1 MFKFF
6 EKKEKLEPLNVD
18 DTSVVAMA
26 EGELIDISTVPD
38 DIFSKKLKPIIFGGG
53 QEFGLRSG
61 TENVQYILA
70 FGKLCENLNI
80 QEKQG

>member
-18 DTSVVAMA
+18 DISVVAMA

-38 DIFSKKLKPIIFGGG
+38 DIFSKKING
-53 QEFGLRSG
+53 RNNS
-61 TENVQYILA
+61 V
-70 FGKLCENLNI
+70 
-80 QEKQG
+80 

>member
-18 DTSVVAMA
+18 DISVVAMA

-38 DIFSKKLKPIIFGGG
+38 DIFSKKLMGETTAFDFGNDKVT
-53 QEFGLRSG
+53 LCSPANG
-61 TENVQYILA
+61 T
-70 FGKLCENLNI
+70 
-80 QEKQG
+80 

>member
-38 DIFSKKLKPIIFGGG
+38 DIL
-53 QEFGLRSG
+53 EFRRVLFRSRL
-61 TENVQYILA
+61 ILEMT
-70 FGKLCENLNI
+70 K
-80 QEKQG
+80 

>member
-26 EGELIDISTVPD
+26 EGELIDKYST
-38 DIFSKKLKPIIFGGG
+38 
-53 QEFGLRSG
+53 R
-61 TENVQYILA
+61 
-70 FGKLCENLNI
+70 
-80 QEKQG
+80 

>member
-38 DIFSKKLKPIIFGGG
+38 DIFSKKLMGK
-53 QEFGLRSG
+53 QQRL
-61 TENVQYILA
+61 ILEMT
-70 FGKLCENLNI
+70 K
-80 QEKQG
+80 